1 MGEMTIRNIDD
12 ALLVE
17 LREIAERQGTDV
29 ESFAADL
36 IRRGLRARIG
46 GRAAVAREIQ
56 AAQPTLLPV
65 NSVDLI
71 REDRA
76 HR

>member
-1 MGEMTIRNIDD
+1 MGEMTIRNIDES
-12 ALLVE
+12 LLLE
-17 LREIAERQGTDV
+17 LRQAADRLGVDA

-36 IRRGLRARIG
+36 IRVGLRARSG
-46 GRAAVAREIQ
+46 NRAARARAIQ
-56 AAQPTLLPV
+56 AAQAHPSPI

-76 HR
+76 R